1 MRRWLTYYFYK
12 VGLFTVVNLPLFF
25 PKFVPFMR

>member
-1 MRRWLTYYFYK
+1 MFK
-12 VGLFTVVNLPLFF
+12 FFF

>member
-1 MRRWLTYYFYK
+1 MSTENENTR
-12 VGLFTVVNLPLFF
+12 FTTNYFF